1 MKSLHQCASVE
12 WDVAVIGGGCTGAG
26 ILRDLSMRGLRTLL
40 LEQQD
45 LAHGT
50 SSRFHGLLH
59 SGARYAVSDPEAG
72 RECIEENKI
81 LRRIGAYCVELTE
94 GFFVRAAQDDP
105 DFEARWVEACSA
117 CGIAAVPLSVA
128 EARRLEPNLA
138 SDIRAVYR
146 VPDSGVDGFRLVW
159 QNALSAR
166 RHGGAFRTYAEVI
179 RIRTANGKV
188 CGVEARDTLSG
199 ETVFIPCSFVV
210 NAAGSRV
217 ARIAAAAGLDIRVQP
232 DKGSLVAFN
241 HRFTE
246 RVINRLRKASDGDI
260 FVPHGSITILGTT
273 SRKTDDPDDTRPDTD
288 EVRKLLDIG
297 RVLFPRIDDFRILR
311 AFAGTRPLFAAD
323 PSAAGRGVSRGFK
336 VIDHAS
342 EGVQGMISV
351 CGGKLT
357 TYRLMAEKTA
367 DMVCAALGNTTPC
380 RTAKE
385 PLVQAVSPELR
396 ARAARFFPA
405 QGLDQAVS
413 RLGDSFEQAVA
424 RVESA
429 PWKKALV
436 CECELVTLAE
446 FEQIASEP
454 TSRSLGDIRRRTRM
468 GMGTCQGSFC
478 GGRGVGALIEAG
490 LAKGCRASE
499 LLREFQQERWSGF
512 RPVLWGHAA
521 REIELGRGI
530 YAATLNIDGAVPS
543 LNRET
548 APEPAAL
555 AKPRPDRI
563 GDGEAEHTAAVPRS
577 GRRAGGG
584 RLYDVVVVGAGF
596 AGLTAAAF
604 AAARGAEVCLIS
616 RGMGALSVGGG
627 SIDVLGYLPDGTP
640 LASPFA
646 GLARLG
652 PRHPYTLLGEAT
664 LRAAL
669 EDFKALCAEQGY
681 PYVSDGENNR
691 FPITAAGSVKPV
703 FLTPF
708 CPDAAAAEQAED
720 LYVAGPEGLKD
731 FHPRLITTGLSHL
744 EAFRN
749 RRLTPLTLAAPFP
762 EDLLPGARCRDLST
776 LDVARFLDKAEGRRR
791 LAELLQ
797 RSLKQELRPGRKA
810 VVLLPPVLGTQP
822 DRQAH
827 EELRAALGVPV
838 QEVHVGPPA
847 VTGLR
852 LRTLLLRKIRALGVD
867 VVEQAEVTG
876 AIISGDGCKAVE
888 TTVCGRKRA
897 YAAKAFIIATGGI
910 YGGGVEVTQDRC
922 RERIFD
928 LEIALPEGVRPGDAR
943 WSSPEAYGP
952 SGHLFASIGVRTDAQ
967 LHPVNERD
975 EVLLRNVF
983 FVGRALGGYDGAT
996 EKSGNGVALAGAW
1009 SAALSATDQTL

>member
-1 MKSLHQCASVE
+1 MKSLRQCASVE

-72 RECIEENKI
+72 RECIEENRI

-128 EARRLEPNLA
+128 EARKLEPNLA

-188 CGVEARDTLSG
+188 CGVEARDTVSG

-210 NAAGSRV
+210 NATGSGV
-217 ARIAAAAGLDIRVQP
+217 ARIAAAAGLDIHVQP
-232 DKGSLVAFN
+232 DRGTLVAFN

-273 SRKTDDPDDTRPDTD
+273 SRKTADPDDTRPDTD
-288 EVRKLLDIG
+288 EVRMLLDIG
-297 RVLFPRIDDFRILR
+297 RVLFPQIDNFRILR
-311 AFAGTRPLFAAD
+311 AFTGTRPLFAAD
-323 PSAAGRGVSRGFK
+323 PSADGRGVSRGFK

-342 EGVQGMISV
+342 EGLQGMVSV

-367 DMVCAALGNTTPC
+367 DLVCAELGNTAPC
-380 RTAKE
+380 RTAQE

-405 QGLDQAVS
+405 QGLDLAVS
-413 RLGDSFEQAVA
+413 RLGDNFEQAVA

-499 LLREFQQERWSGF
+499 LLRDFQQERWSGS

-530 YAATLNIDGAVPS
+530 YAATLNIDGAMPN
-543 LNRET
+543 LERKT
-548 APEPAAL
+548 EPAAPAQPL
-555 AKPRPDRI
+555 PSPNA
-563 GDGEAEHTAAVPRS
+563 GGEAERPAAFPRR
-577 GRRAGGG
+577 GRCAGDG

-604 AAARGAEVCLIS
+604 AAARGAAVCLIS

-646 GLARLG
+646 GLAQLG
-652 PRHPYTLLGEAT
+652 PRHPYTLLGETA
-664 LRAAL
+664 LRTAI

-681 PYVSDGENNR
+681 PYVSDGEYNR

-703 FLTPF
+703 FLAPF
-708 CPDAAAAEQAED
+708 CPDAAAVEQAED
-720 LYVAGPEGLKD
+720 LYVAG
-731 FHPRLITTGLSHL
+731 S
-744 EAFRN
+744 
-749 RRLTPLTLAAPFP
+749 RRA
-762 EDLLPGARCRDLST
+762 
-776 LDVARFLDKAEGRRR
+776 K
-791 LAELLQ
+791 
-797 RSLKQELRPGRKA
+797 RS
-810 VVLLPPVLGTQP
+810 
-822 DRQAH
+822 
-827 EELRAALGVPV
+827 
-838 QEVHVGPPA
+838 
-847 VTGLR
+847 
-852 LRTLLLRKIRALGVD
+852 
-867 VVEQAEVTG
+867 
-876 AIISGDGCKAVE
+876 
-888 TTVCGRKRA
+888 
-897 YAAKAFIIATGGI
+897 
-910 YGGGVEVTQDRC
+910 
-922 RERIFD
+922 
-928 LEIALPEGVRPGDAR
+928 
-943 WSSPEAYGP
+943 
-952 SGHLFASIGVRTDAQ
+952 
-967 LHPVNERD
+967 
-975 EVLLRNVF
+975 
-983 FVGRALGGYDGAT
+983 
-996 EKSGNGVALAGAW
+996 
-1009 SAALSATDQTL
+1009 